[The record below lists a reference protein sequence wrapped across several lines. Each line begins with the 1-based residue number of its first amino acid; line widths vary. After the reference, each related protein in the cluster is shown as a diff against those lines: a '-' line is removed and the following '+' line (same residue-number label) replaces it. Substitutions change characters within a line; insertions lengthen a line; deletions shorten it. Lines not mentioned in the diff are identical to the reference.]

1 LLANLQ
7 THTRAPALVQQSSVI
22 ALGLIAD
29 NDADAV
35 DRDALAAL
43 IRTTRDGD
51 ALARRLAWI
60 AIGRAGARDG
70 AGAGRDEGVQRAR
83 AALYTGLETE
93 NGLVRPWVA
102 LGLGV
107 LEQTRARSG
116 DIVAPDSLRALRG
129 ALERHPS
136 PSEAGAYCL
145 ALGLCRDVAWRERIE
160 REAVRTQDDEFQSQ
174 AALALGLLGDRQSI
188 APLRR
193 IVLEARQRPLVLR
206 DSAIALGLLGDHEL
220 VSFLVTWLREASNLG
235 LLSATAG
242 ALGWVGDQRA
252 IEPLCALVESR
263 EAPDRARAFAAVAL
277 GLVCDKDLLPW
288 NAAIARDLN
297 WWLAPATL
305 HDPGSGTGIIDLL

>member
-1 LLANLQ
+1 M
-7 THTRAPALVQQSSVI
+7 
-22 ALGLIAD
+22 
-29 NDADAV
+29 
-35 DRDALAAL
+35 

-60 AIGRAGARDG
+60 AIGRTGARDG
-70 AGAGRDEGVQRAR
+70 AGAARDEGLQRAR
-83 AALYTGLETE
+83 AALYAGLETE

-107 LEQTRARSG
+107 LEQARSRSG
-116 DIVAPDSLRALRG
+116 EIVAPDSLRALRG

-136 PSEAGAYCL
+136 PNEAGAYCL
-145 ALGLCRDVAWRERIE
+145 ALGLCKDVASRERIE

-188 APLRR
+188 EPLRR

-305 HDPGSGTGIIDLL
+305 YDPGSGTGIIDLL